1 MRFLVLAVLGFLGAV
16 LAGSCAPLL
25 EIGGIPIDLVLLII
39 VPLALLERS
48 GGTPVVLAA
57 AIGFLIDLMY
67 STVMGMSMLCYTM
80 VAALVYFV
88 SHRADRLNFL
98 MVFGA
103 GIGAY
108 LLKDLLM
115 AAVVTAIG
123 VHDFDFVQLLGRF
136 ILPGALI
143 EGFLVLPAYWLFT
156 KLMRCRFMRRRRI
169 YADELG

>member
-1 MRFLVLAVLGFLGAV
+1 MRHVVLALICFLAVV

-25 EIGGIPIDLVLLII
+25 EIAGIPVDLPLLIL
-39 VPLALLERS
+39 VPLAMLERTGS
-48 GGTPVVLAA
+48 PVILAA
-57 AIGFLIDLMY
+57 ASGFLLDLMY
-67 STVMGMSMLCYTM
+67 STVMGMSMLCYTLA
-80 VAALVYFV
+80 AALIFFLCR
-88 SHRADRLNFL
+88 RADRLNFF

-108 LLKDLLM
+108 LLKDLVM
-115 AAVVTAIG
+115 AGIVTALG
-123 VHDFDFVQLLGRF
+123 VHDFQLVQMMARF

-143 EGFLVLPAYWLFT
+143 EGVLGLLTYWLFT